1 MFPPAVLAGEAFR
14 KVTLIAPR
22 VASEASKVSGE
33 ALDSQVGMLSGLPL
47 VHPHLVSVVEP
58 GGMSTA
64 PASVRNR
71 LSPTRKEKLLV

>member
-1 MFPPAVLAGEAFR
+1 MFSAAVLAWEAFR

-47 VHPHLVSVVEP
+47 VHPHLISVVEP
-58 GGMSTA
+58 GGTWMA
-64 PASVRNR
+64 PPSERDR
-71 LSPTRKEKLLV
+71 LSLTRKEKLLV